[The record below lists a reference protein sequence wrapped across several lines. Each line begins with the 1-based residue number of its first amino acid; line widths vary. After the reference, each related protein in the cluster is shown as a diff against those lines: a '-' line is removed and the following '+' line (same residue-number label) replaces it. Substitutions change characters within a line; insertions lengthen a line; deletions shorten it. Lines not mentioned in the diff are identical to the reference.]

1 MRELYLVIAYD
12 TPDDRRR
19 ARLAKLLK
27 GFGER
32 RQYSVFEARLTREQW
47 AHLKGK
53 LEALVNKEEDVLAVY
68 FLPPEAVGRT
78 WRIGHEGL
86 KRLEDPDFVSR
97 ARRPPYANP
106 LCQTGGFCCTEGCS
120 FELHTCSFPSC
131 ACALVLEKESPT
143 LVPRLLFQVDA

>member
-53 LEALVNKEEDVLAVY
+53 LEALVNKDEDVLA
-68 FLPPEAVGRT
+68 GRT

-86 KRLEDPDFVSR
+86 KRLEDPDFV
-97 ARRPPYANP
+97 
-106 LCQTGGFCCTEGCS
+106 
-120 FELHTCSFPSC
+120 
-131 ACALVLEKESPT
+131 
-143 LVPRLLFQVDA
+143 

>member
-32 RQYSVFEARLTREQW
+32 RQYSVFEARLTR
-47 AHLKGK
+47 
-53 LEALVNKEEDVLAVY
+53 AVY

-86 KRLEDPDFVSR
+86 KRLEDPDFV
-97 ARRPPYANP
+97 
-106 LCQTGGFCCTEGCS
+106 
-120 FELHTCSFPSC
+120 
-131 ACALVLEKESPT
+131 
-143 LVPRLLFQVDA
+143 